1 MTLFSD
7 EHVSSN
13 SPVSDPGGRPGL
25 DPGTLG
31 LKGDAYGRIRP
42 VAWEWSLG

>member
-1 MTLFSD
+1 MLFL
-7 EHVSSN
+7 V
-13 SPVSDPGGRPGL
+13 GRPGL